1 MSANMGPAHDR
12 VRLSAAEQRALAELA
27 RCFDEEPAP
36 TARMRDRWWRAAR
49 TFGAWLW
56 RAAPWLVP
64 FGVVAMVIAGAWSTA
79 AGAILGLV
87 TSILLLMALLR
98 VLAKRAQDHP
108 RERPRD

>member
-27 RCFDEEPAP
+27 RCFDEEPT
-36 TARMRDRWWRAAR
+36 TAARARDRLWRMAR

-64 FGVVAMVIAGAWSTA
+64 VGVVAMVIAGAWSTT
-79 AGAILGLV
+79 AGAILGLI
-87 TSILLLMALLR
+87 TSVLLLMALLR
-98 VLAKRAQDHP
+98 VLAKRAQEHA
-108 RERPRD
+108 RERSRE